1 MKVLDNVRDV
11 VADVVLVGEKKDS
24 LFAISV
30 GEAYVKKTSQ
40 TDSATTWHARLGHLG
55 YQMLQQIS
63 SNKLLDGLPTH
74 KNIHEDVICQGC
86 QYGKSHRLPFKSS
99 SNRRSGLF
107 ELVHTDLM
115 GPTKTPSYSGY
126 HYVMVLVGDPSRYT
140 WVHFLKEKSEALLK
154 FVEFN
159 STINKE
165 FGQKIKCLRSD
176 NGGEFM
182 SDDFFQYCDNNGI
195 QRQMTCPNTP
205 QQNGVAERKLAHLT
219 STSLSWMHD
228 KNLPRELWAETI
240 QCACHVINR
249 RPPWPGKKGWK
260 CMDPTTKK
268 FVTSRDVVF
277 DEVSSWY
284 SAPNTIIK
292 NVDLD
297 DDQDNLR
304 LFPPTNAQEPCDDPS
319 YQRREETPV
328 PSSAD
333 SEQMIRRSTR
343 KKNQSDYLN
352 DYEVQL
358 NHCTVTHAFFVGAQN
373 EEEPTCY
380 EEAKNYPE
388 WGSSNARRS

>member
-1 MKVLDNVRDV
+1 
-11 VADVVLVGEKKDS
+11 
-24 LFAISV
+24 
-30 GEAYVKKTSQ
+30 
-40 TDSATTWHARLGHLG
+40 
-55 YQMLQQIS
+55 
-63 SNKLLDGLPTH
+63 
-74 KNIHEDVICQGC
+74 
-86 QYGKSHRLPFKSS
+86 
-99 SNRRSGLF
+99 
-107 ELVHTDLM
+107 M

-249 RPPWPGKKGWK
+249 RPPWPGKEK
-260 CMDPTTKK
+260 
-268 FVTSRDVVF
+268 
-277 DEVSSWY
+277 
-284 SAPNTIIK
+284 APFEILYNLK
-292 NVDLD
+292 PNVDYFRVIGSTFYVHIPKTNRTKLD
-297 DDQDNLR
+297 
-304 LFPPTNAQEPCDDPS
+304 PK
-319 YQRREETPV
+319 V
-328 PSSAD
+328 
-333 SEQMIRRSTR
+333 
-343 KKNQSDYLN
+343 KKY
-352 DYEVQL
+352 V
-358 NHCTVTHAFFVGAQN
+358 FVGYDSCRK
-373 EEEPTCY
+373 ERMEVH
-380 EEAKNYPE
+380 
-388 WGSSNARRS
+388 GSNNKEICHIQRCCL